1 MPAPG
6 TTDPNPAMP
15 DPTMPDPAM
24 PDPDS
29 ADRALHRTLSQIA
42 DAHPERLAGWLANE
56 PGHWGFFAGQAVLA
70 VRRLIG
76 RRLTEP
82 ERRYI
87 WRQMWQTLEQ
97 RRRQPDA

>member
-1 MPAPG
+1 MPG
-6 TTDPNPAMP
+6 TP
-15 DPTMPDPAM
+15 DPDPAMPDPAM

-29 ADRALHRTLSQIA
+29 ADQALHRALSQIA

-97 RRRQPDA
+97 RRRRQHPGGQ

>member
-1 MPAPG
+1 M
-6 TTDPNPAMP
+6 TLP
-15 DPTMPDPAM
+15 DPPNSNPAM

-29 ADRALHRTLSQIA
+29 ADRALHRALSQIA
-42 DAHPERLAGWLANE
+42 DAHPQRLAGWLANE

-70 VRRLIG
+70 VRTLIG

-87 WRQMWQTLEQ
+87 WHQMWQTLEQ
-97 RRRQPDA
+97 RRPRHPCEQ

>member
-6 TTDPNPAMP
+6 TTDNDPA
-15 DPTMPDPAM
+15 MPDPAM
-24 PDPDS
+24 PDPDA

-97 RRRQPDA
+97 RRPRPDD